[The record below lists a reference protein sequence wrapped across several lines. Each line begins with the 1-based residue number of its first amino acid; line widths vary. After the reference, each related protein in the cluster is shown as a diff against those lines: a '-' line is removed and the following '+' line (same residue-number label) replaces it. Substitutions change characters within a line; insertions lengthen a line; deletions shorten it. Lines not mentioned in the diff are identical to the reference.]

1 MDAPNLIFELRRR
14 GYLIRADG
22 GYLDISPADN
32 IPPELVQNIRQ
43 SKAEILAALQ
53 SESTAPASSRS
64 LGCQLDSGIGEG
76 FNEWELFHMP
86 EDDKRKVLIIIAR
99 IAEVSYRRGLQQGCW
114 AASTKQKFK
123 IHPDKLRWGTEP
135 LDSARMP
142 LCGTRMTSL
151 ERMQIQHGFILQAL
165 GFDVGDL
172 Q

>member
-1 MDAPNLIFELRRR
+1 MRAPDLIFELRSK
-14 GYLIRADG
+14 GYSIRADG
-22 GYLDISPADN
+22 DYLDISPADL
-32 IPPELVQNIRQ
+32 PPDVVQNIRQ

-53 SESTAPASSRS
+53 SEFSEPASSRS
-64 LGCQLDSGIGEG
+64 LGLPMSGIGEG
-76 FNEWELFHMP
+76 FHEWELFHMP